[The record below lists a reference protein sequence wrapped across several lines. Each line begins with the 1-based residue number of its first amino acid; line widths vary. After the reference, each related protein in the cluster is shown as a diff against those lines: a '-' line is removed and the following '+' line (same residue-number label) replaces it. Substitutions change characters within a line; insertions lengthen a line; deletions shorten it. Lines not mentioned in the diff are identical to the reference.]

1 MKNYEATGKT
11 YEEALENGLQALGA
25 TISDVDITVLE
36 EGSKGLFGLFGSRPY
51 KVRLTVKAVEDDPL
65 ADLFKKEE
73 PKKGPRPE
81 RKPEAPK
88 AEPAPR
94 AEKKPEPK
102 PEVKA
107 EAPKAE
113 STEEKKAERPA
124 PVQRKAKP
132 AAKPQQPKQEKPVKE
147 EKPVEAAEEAEET
160 TETESAE
167 GEVVVKK
174 SRSRNRNRRRSK
186 KPHTENANTESA
198 EETKAERKPLPP
210 KEIKPI
216 EKPVVT
222 MIPDDQVDAESAAG
236 KAKAFLADLTRMMG
250 VNVEI
255 AVGNDEEGHVFVQM
269 TGDTLGILIGRRG
282 ETLDAIQYLTSLKV
296 NRGQEGYTRVTIDT
310 ENYRAKREDT
320 LIRLANRM
328 ANRAVKTGRKVS
340 MEPMNPYERR
350 IIHSALQANEAVD
363 THSEGEE
370 PNRHVVITLRK

>member
-11 YEEALENGLQALGA
+11 YEEALENGLSALGA

-51 KVRLTVKAVEDDPL
+51 KVRLTLKTVEEDPL
-65 ADLFKKEE
+65 ADLFKKDE
-73 PKKGPRPE
+73 PKKTPVVE
-81 RKPEAPK
+81 RKPEPK
-88 AEPAPR
+88 AERKPV
-94 AEKKPEPK
+94 EK
-102 PEVKA
+102 KA

-113 STEEKKAERPA
+113 EKKAEKPVERPA

-132 AAKPQQPKQEKPVKE
+132 AKV
-147 EKPVEAAEEAEET
+147 EKPVEAVEPIKAAEEAETAEN
-160 TETESAE
+160 ESAE
-167 GEVVVKK
+167 GEFIELKK
-174 SRSRNRNRRRSK
+174 SHNRNRRRGGK
-186 KPHTENANTESA
+186 KNHGENPSAENAEVQA
-198 EETKAERKPLPP
+198 EKKAEPHVLPP
-210 KEIKPI
+210 KEFKPI

-236 KAKAFLADLTRMMG
+236 KAKAFLAELTGLMG

-255 AVGNDEEGHVFVQM
+255 AVGNDEEGNVFVQM

>member
-11 YEEALENGLQALGA
+11 YEEALENGLQALGV

-51 KVRLTVKAVEDDPL
+51 KVRLTVKAVEEDPL
-65 ADLFKKEE
+65 ADLFAKPE
-73 PKKGPRPE
+73 PKKAPRQE
-81 RKPEAPK
+81 RKPEP
-88 AEPAPR
+88 
-94 AEKKPEPK
+94 
-102 PEVKA
+102 KA

-113 STEEKKAERPA
+113 PKPEKKAEPEVKAEEKVEEKKAERPA
-124 PVQRKAKP
+124 PVQRK
-132 AAKPQQPKQEKPVKE
+132 AKPQQPKQEKPVKE
-147 EKPVEAAEEAEET
+147 EKPVEAAEDAEET

-174 SRSRNRNRRRSK
+174 SRSRNRNRRRGSK
-186 KPHTENANTESA
+186 KNHGENRAENAEST

-222 MIPDDQVDAESAAG
+222 MIADDQVDAESAAG

-255 AVGNDEEGHVFVQM
+255 AVGNDEEGNVFVQM

>member
-11 YEEALENGLQALGA
+11 YEEALENGLAALGA

-51 KVRLTVKAVEDDPL
+51 KVRLTLKAVEDDPL
-65 ADLFKKEE
+65 ADLFAKPE
-73 PKKGPRPE
+73 PKKAPKAE
-81 RKPEAPK
+81 RKPEPKPVEKK
-88 AEPAPR
+88 AEPK

-102 PEVKA
+102 A
-107 EAPKAE
+107 
-113 STEEKKAERPA
+113 EEKKEEAARPA
-124 PVQRKAKP
+124 PVQRKAK
-132 AAKPQQPKQEKPVKE
+132 APKAEKPAE
-147 EKPVEAAEEAEET
+147 EVAEAAEEAAEEK
-160 TETESAE
+160 TESAE
-167 GEVVVKK
+167 GETVVKK
-174 SRSRNRNRRRSK
+174 SRSRNRNRRRGGK
-186 KPHTENANTESA
+186 KPHTEAAQTEVQ
-198 EETKAERKPLPP
+198 EEAPARELPP
-210 KEIKPI
+210 KEVKPI
-216 EKPVVT
+216 VKPVVT
-222 MIPDDQVDAESAAG
+222 MIPDDQVDADSAAG
-236 KAKAFLADLTRMMG
+236 KAKAFLAELTQMMG

-255 AVGNDEEGHVFVQM
+255 AVGNDEEGNVFVQM

-340 MEPMNPYERR
+340 LEAMNPYERR

-370 PNRHVVITLRK
+370 PNRHVVITIRK